1 MPDLAPLLTPDR
13 HELVEL
19 VRELHRQ
26 ASPWIPSGLSNHLHW
41 GPQPELQSSVLS
53 MRRHNQVLEHATGD
67 FTVTVEA
74 GMPLSELQAVL
85 AERGQWLP
93 IDPPVAGPSSI
104 GGVVAR
110 GVSGP
115 LRHKA
120 MGLKDQVIG
129 ITLLRSDGTTA
140 QAGGQVVK
148 NVAGYDLMRL
158 LTGSWGSLALITQ
171 LTLRTQPLP
180 SNRKCFAVKGAL
192 PALQQLRQELLLRS
206 PLALER
212 LEWRQQA
219 SEISLW
225 LSLVSLNPEGLQQQ
239 QEQLKASLAPELI
252 LQPMDWEPS
261 PEVVEQGSWL
271 LRIGVEPHRAD
282 DLLDLAAIKP
292 WTLQLGAASGLGLAT
307 GQGANHQVANL
318 RQHCESLGGY
328 LTVLQAP
335 PDQQIQAWGNA
346 PARPIIEA
354 VKRQFDPLQQL
365 SRGRLPGV
373 APVQPIRA

>member
-19 VRELHRQ
+19 VRDLHSQ
-26 ASPWIPSGLSNHLHW
+26 ASPWVPSGLGNHLHW
-41 GPQPELQSSVLS
+41 GPQPQIQSSVLS
-53 MRRHNQVLEHATGD
+53 LRRHNQLLEHATGD

-74 GMPLSELQAVL
+74 GMALSELQAVL

-93 IDPPVAGPSSI
+93 IDPPLTGPSSI

-110 GVSGP
+110 GISGP

-129 ITLLRSDGTTA
+129 ISLLRSDGTTA
-140 QAGGQVVK
+140 HAGGQVVK

-180 SNRKCFAVKGAL
+180 NHRLCFAVKGSL
-192 PALQQLRQELLLRS
+192 PALQQLRQDLLLHS

-212 LEWRQQA
+212 LEWNHQA
-219 SEISLW
+219 GEISLW

-239 QEQLKASLAPELI
+239 QEQLKASLAPELN
-252 LQPMDWEPS
+252 LQPLDWEPS
-261 PEVVEQGSWL
+261 PTVVEQEPWL
-271 LRIGVEPHRAD
+271 LRIGVEPQRSD
-282 DLLDLAAIKP
+282 DLLALAAIKP

-307 GQGANHQVANL
+307 GQAASHQVAEL
-318 RQHCESLGGY
+318 RQHCESLEGY
-328 LTVLQAP
+328 LTVLQTP
-335 PDQQIQAWGNA
+335 KGQDIQAWGNA
-346 PARPIIEA
+346 PARPVIEA

-373 APVQPIRA
+373 APVQAVRA

>member
-19 VRELHRQ
+19 VRDLHSQ
-26 ASPWIPSGLSNHLHW
+26 ASPWVPSGLGNHLHW
-41 GPQPELQSSVLS
+41 GPQPQIQSSVLS
-53 MRRHNQVLEHATGD
+53 LRRHNQVLEHATGD

-74 GMPLSELQAVL
+74 GMALSELQAVL

-93 IDPPVAGPSSI
+93 IDPPLAGPSSI

-129 ITLLRSDGTTA
+129 ISLLRSDGTTA
-140 QAGGQVVK
+140 HAGGQVVK

-180 SNRKCFAVKGAL
+180 NHRLCFGVKGSL
-192 PALQQLRQELLLRS
+192 PALQQLRQDLLLHS

-212 LEWRQQA
+212 LEWKHQA
-219 SEISLW
+219 GEISLW

-239 QEQLKASLAPELI
+239 QEQLKASLAPELN
-252 LQPMDWEPS
+252 LQPLDWEPI
-261 PEVVEQGSWL
+261 PTDVEKEPWL
-271 LRIGVEPHRAD
+271 LRIGVEPQRSD
-282 DLLDLAAIKP
+282 DLLGLAAIKP

-307 GQGANHQVANL
+307 GQAASHQVAEL
-318 RQHCESLGGY
+318 RQHCESLEGY

-335 PDQQIQAWGNA
+335 QGQDIQAWGNA
-346 PARPIIEA
+346 PARPVIEA

-373 APVQPIRA
+373 APVQAVRA

>member
-1 MPDLAPLLTPDR
+1 MPDLAPLLTPER

-19 VRELHRQ
+19 VRDLHSQ
-26 ASPWIPSGLSNHLHW
+26 ASPWVPSGLGNHLHW
-41 GPQPELQSSVLS
+41 GPQPQIQSSVLS
-53 MRRHNQVLEHATGD
+53 LRRHNQMLEHATGD

-74 GMPLSELQAVL
+74 GMALSELQTAL

-93 IDPPVAGPSSI
+93 IDPPLAGPGSI

-129 ITLLRSDGTTA
+129 ISLLRSDGTSA
-140 QAGGQVVK
+140 HAGGQVVK

-180 SNRKCFAVKGAL
+180 NHRLCFAVRGSL
-192 PALQQLRQELLLRS
+192 PALQQLRQDLLLHS

-212 LEWRQQA
+212 LEWTHQA
-219 SEISLW
+219 GEISLW
-225 LSLVSLNPEGLQQQ
+225 ISLVSLNPEGLQQQ
-239 QEQLKASLAPELI
+239 QEQLKASLAPELN
-252 LQPMDWEPS
+252 LQPLNWEPS
-261 PEVVEQGSWL
+261 PTVVEKEPWL
-271 LRIGVEPHRAD
+271 LRIGVEPQRSD
-282 DLLDLAAIKP
+282 DLLGLAAIKT

-307 GQGANHQVANL
+307 GQAASHQVNEL
-318 RQHCESLGGY
+318 RQQCEVLGGY

-335 PDQQIQAWGNA
+335 QGQDIQAWGNA
-346 PARPIIEA
+346 PAHPMIEA

-373 APVQPIRA
+373 AA

>member
-1 MPDLAPLLTPDR
+1 
-13 HELVEL
+13 
-19 VRELHRQ
+19 
-26 ASPWIPSGLSNHLHW
+26 
-41 GPQPELQSSVLS
+41 
-53 MRRHNQVLEHATGD
+53 
-67 FTVTVEA
+67 
-74 GMPLSELQAVL
+74 
-85 AERGQWLP
+85 
-93 IDPPVAGPSSI
+93 
-104 GGVVAR
+104 
-110 GVSGP
+110 
-115 LRHKA
+115 

-129 ITLLRSDGTTA
+129 ISLLRSDGTTA

-180 SNRKCFAVKGAL
+180 RHRQCFAVKGSL
-192 PALQQLRQELLLRS
+192 PALQQLRQDLLLHS

-212 LEWRQQA
+212 LEWRHQA
-219 SEISLW
+219 GEINLW

-239 QEQLKASLAPELI
+239 QEQLKASLAPELH
-252 LQPMDWEPS
+252 LQPLDWEPS
-261 PEVVEQGSWL
+261 PEVAEQGSWL
-271 LRIGVEPHRAD
+271 LRIGLEPQCAD
-282 DLLDLAAIKP
+282 DLLGMTASKP

-307 GQGANHQVANL
+307 GQAANHQVADL
-318 RQHCESLGGY
+318 RQHCQSLGGY

-335 PDQQIQAWGNA
+335 QGQDIQAWGDA

-373 APVQPIRA
+373 APVQAVRA

>member
-1 MPDLAPLLTPDR
+1 MPELAPLLTPDR

-19 VRELHRQ
+19 VRDLHSQ
-26 ASPWIPSGLSNHLHW
+26 ASPWIPSGLGNHLHW
-41 GPQPELQSSVLS
+41 GPQPQIQSSVLS
-53 MRRHNQVLEHATGD
+53 LHRHNQVLEHASGD

-93 IDPPVAGPSSI
+93 IDPPLAGPSSI

-129 ITLLRSDGTTA
+129 ISLLRSDGTTA

-180 SNRKCFAVKGAL
+180 SHRQCFVVQGSL
-192 PALQQLRQELLLRS
+192 PALQHLRQDLLLHS

-212 LEWRQQA
+212 LEWKHQA
-219 SEISLW
+219 GEIRLW
-225 LSLVSLNPEGLQQQ
+225 LSLVSLNPEGLEQQ
-239 QEQLKASLAPELI
+239 QEQLKASLAPELN
-252 LQPMDWEPS
+252 LQALDWEPS
-261 PEVVEQGSWL
+261 PELVEQGAWL
-271 LRIGVEPHRAD
+271 MRIGVEPQRAD
-282 DLLDLAAIKP
+282 DLLGLAAIKP

-307 GQGANHQVANL
+307 GQAASHQVAAL
-318 RQHCESLGGY
+318 RQHCELLGGY

-335 PDQQIQAWGNA
+335 QGQDIQAWGDA

-373 APVQPIRA
+373 QAALTT

>member
-1 MPDLAPLLTPDR
+1 MPDQAPLLTPER

-19 VRELHRQ
+19 VRELHSQ
-26 ASPWIPSGLSNHLHW
+26 ASPWIPSGLGNHLHW
-41 GPQPELQSSVLS
+41 GPQPQLQSSVLS
-53 MRRHNQVLEHATGD
+53 LHHHNQVLEHATGD

-74 GMPLSELQAVL
+74 GMALGELQAVL
-85 AERGQWLP
+85 AEQGQWLP
-93 IDPPVAGPSSI
+93 IDPPLAGPSSI

-129 ITLLRSDGTTA
+129 ISLLRSDGTTA
-140 QAGGQVVK
+140 RAGGQVVK

-180 SNRKCFAVKGAL
+180 SHRKCFAMQGSL
-192 PALQQLRQELLLRS
+192 PALQQLRQELLLHS

-212 LEWRQQA
+212 LEWKHQA
-219 SEISLW
+219 GEISLW

-239 QEQLKASLAPELI
+239 QEQLKASVASELN
-252 LQPMDWEPS
+252 LQAQDWEPS

-271 LRIGVEPHRAD
+271 LRIGVEPQRSD
-282 DLLDLAAIKP
+282 VLLGLAAIKP

-307 GQGANHQVANL
+307 GQAASHQVANL
-318 RQHCESLGGY
+318 RQQCESLGGY

-373 APVQPIRA
+373 QAALTT

>member
-19 VRELHRQ
+19 VRDLHSQ
-26 ASPWIPSGLSNHLHW
+26 ASPWVPSGLGNHLHW
-41 GPQPELQSSVLS
+41 GPQPQIQSSVLS
-53 MRRHNQVLEHATGD
+53 LRRHNQVLEHATGD

-74 GMPLSELQAVL
+74 GMALSELQAVL

-93 IDPPVAGPSSI
+93 IDPPLAGPSSI

-129 ITLLRSDGTTA
+129 ISLLRSDGTTA
-140 QAGGQVVK
+140 HAGGQVVK

-180 SNRKCFAVKGAL
+180 NHRLCFGVKGSL
-192 PALQQLRQELLLRS
+192 PALQQLRQDLLLHS

-212 LEWRQQA
+212 LEWTHQA
-219 SEISLW
+219 GAISLW
-225 LSLVSLNPEGLQQQ
+225 ISLVSLNPEGLQQQ
-239 QEQLKASLAPELI
+239 QEQLKASLGLELN
-252 LQPMDWEPS
+252 LQPLDWEPS
-261 PEVVEQGSWL
+261 PQMVEKEKWL
-271 LRIGVEPHRAD
+271 LRLGVEPQRANA
-282 DLLDLAAIKP
+282 LFELPMIKL
-292 WTLQLGAASGLGLAT
+292 WTVQLGAASGLGLAT
-307 GQGANHQVANL
+307 GQAASHQVAAL

-328 LTVLQAP
+328 LTVLQASQGQ
-335 PDQQIQAWGNA
+335 DIQAWGNA

-373 APVQPIRA
+373 QAPLTT

>member
-1 MPDLAPLLTPDR
+1 MPELAPLLTPDR

-19 VRELHRQ
+19 VRDLHSQ
-26 ASPWIPSGLSNHLHW
+26 ATPWIPSGLGNHLHW
-41 GPQPELQSSVLS
+41 GPQPQLQSSVLS
-53 MRRHNQVLEHATGD
+53 LRRHNQMLEHASGD

-74 GMPLSELQAVL
+74 GMPLNELQAVL
-85 AERGQWLP
+85 AEREQWLP
-93 IDPPVAGPSSI
+93 IDPPLAGPSSI

-129 ITLLRSDGTTA
+129 ISLLRSDGTTA

-180 SNRKCFAVKGAL
+180 SHRQCFAVEGSL
-192 PALQQLRQELLLRS
+192 PALQQLRQGLLLHS

-212 LEWRQQA
+212 LEWIYQA
-219 SEISLW
+219 GEIRLW
-225 LSLVSLNPEGLQQQ
+225 LSLVSLNPEGLEQQ
-239 QEQLKASLAPELI
+239 QEQLKASLAPELN
-252 LQPMDWEPS
+252 LQALDWEPS
-261 PEVVEQGSWL
+261 PELVEQGAWL
-271 LRIGVEPHRAD
+271 LRIGVEPQRAD
-282 DLLDLAAIKP
+282 DLLGLAAIKP
-292 WTLQLGAASGLGLAT
+292 WTLELGAASGLGLAT
-307 GQGANHQVANL
+307 GQAASHQVAAL
-318 RQHCESLGGY
+318 RQHCQLLWGY

-335 PDQQIQAWGNA
+335 QDQDIQAWGNV

-373 APVQPIRA
+373 QAALTT

>member
-19 VRELHRQ
+19 VRELHNQ
-26 ASPWIPSGLSNHLHW
+26 ASPWIPSGLGNHLHW
-41 GPQPELQSSVLS
+41 GPQPQIQSSVLS
-53 MRRHNQVLEHATGD
+53 LRRHNQVLEHATGD

-74 GMPLSELQAVL
+74 GMPLGELQAVL
-85 AERGQWLP
+85 AEQGQWLP
-93 IDPPVAGPSSI
+93 IDPPLAGPSSI

-129 ITLLRSDGTTA
+129 ISLLRSDGTTA

-180 SNRKCFAVKGAL
+180 RHRQCFAVKGAL
-192 PALQQLRQELLLRS
+192 PALQQLRQELLLHS

-212 LEWRQQA
+212 LEWIYQA
-219 SEISLW
+219 GEISLW

-239 QEQLKASLAPELI
+239 QEQLKASVAPELN
-252 LQPMDWEPS
+252 LQALDWEPS
-261 PEVVEQGSWL
+261 PAVVEKEPWL
-271 LRIGVEPHRAD
+271 LRIGVEPQRAD
-282 DLLDLAAIKP
+282 DLLGLAAIKP

-307 GQGANHQVANL
+307 GQAASHQVADL
-318 RQHCESLGGY
+318 RQHCKTLGGY

-335 PDQQIQAWGNA
+335 KGQEIQAWGNA

-373 APVQPIRA
+373 QAALTT

>member
-13 HELVEL
+13 QELVEL
-19 VRELHRQ
+19 VRDLHSQ
-26 ASPWIPSGLSNHLHW
+26 ASPWVPSGLGNHLHW
-41 GPQPELQSSVLS
+41 GPQPQIESSVVSL
-53 MRRHNQVLEHATGD
+53 RRHNQVLEHATGD

-74 GMPLSELQAVL
+74 GMALSELQAVL
-85 AERGQWLP
+85 AVRGQWLP
-93 IDPPVAGPSSI
+93 IDPPLAGPSSI

-120 MGLKDQVIG
+120 MGLKDQMIG
-129 ITLLRSDGTTA
+129 ISLLRSDGTTA
-140 QAGGQVVK
+140 HAGGQVVK

-180 SNRKCFAVKGAL
+180 NHRLCFGVKGSL
-192 PALQQLRQELLLRS
+192 PALQQLRQDLLLHS

-212 LEWRQQA
+212 LEWKHQA
-219 SEISLW
+219 GEISLW

-239 QEQLKASLAPELI
+239 QEQLKASLAHELN

-261 PEVVEQGSWL
+261 PTDVEQEPWL
-271 LRIGVEPHRAD
+271 LRIGVEPQRSD
-282 DLLDLAAIKP
+282 DLLGLEAIKP

-307 GQGANHQVANL
+307 GQAASHQVAEL
-318 RQHCESLGGY
+318 RQHCESLEGY

-335 PDQQIQAWGNA
+335 QGQDIQAWGNA
-346 PARPIIEA
+346 PARPVIEA

-365 SRGRLPGV
+365 SRGRLTGV
-373 APVQPIRA
+373 APVQAVRA

>member
-1 MPDLAPLLTPDR
+1 MPDLAPLLTPER
-13 HELVEL
+13 YELVEL
-19 VRELHRQ
+19 VRELHSQ
-26 ASPWIPSGLSNHLHW
+26 AKPWVPSGMGNHLHW
-41 GPQPELQSSVLS
+41 GPQPQAQSSVVSL
-53 MRRHNQVLEHATGD
+53 RHHNQVMEHAAGD

-74 GMPLSELQAVL
+74 GMALSELQAVL
-85 AERGQWLP
+85 AEQEQWLP
-93 IDPPVAGPSSI
+93 IDPPLAGSSSI

-115 LRHKA
+115 MRHKA

-129 ITLLRSDGTTA
+129 ISLLRSDGTTA

-180 SNRKCFAVKGAL
+180 NHRQCFEVTGSL
-192 PALQQLRQELLLRS
+192 PSLQQLRQDLLLRS

-212 LEWRQQA
+212 LEWTHQA
-219 SEISLW
+219 GVISLW
-225 LSLVSLNPEGLQQQ
+225 LSLVSLNPEGLLQQ
-239 QEQLKASLAPELI
+239 QEQLRASLGRELS
-252 LQPMDWEPS
+252 LQSVDWEPS
-261 PEVVEQGSWL
+261 SQMIEKEAWL
-271 LRIGVEPHRAD
+271 LRLGIEPQRAD
-282 DLLDLAAIKP
+282 ALLGQMAIKP
-292 WTLQLGAASGLGLAT
+292 WALQLGAASGLGLAS
-307 GQGANHQVANL
+307 GQAANHQVAAL
-318 RQHCESLGGY
+318 RQQCESLGGY

-335 PDQQIQAWGNA
+335 QGQEIQAWSDA
-346 PARPIIEA
+346 PARAIIEA

-373 APVQPIRA
+373 APIQPIRA

>member
-19 VRELHRQ
+19 VRALHSQ
-26 ASPWIPSGLSNHLHW
+26 ASPWVPSGLGNHLHW
-41 GPQPELQSSVLS
+41 GPQPQIQGSVLS
-53 MRRHNQVLEHATGD
+53 LGRHNQVLEHATGD

-74 GMPLSELQAVL
+74 GMALSELQALL

-93 IDPPVAGPSSI
+93 IDPPLAGPSSI

-129 ITLLRSDGTTA
+129 ISLVRSDGTTA
-140 QAGGQVVK
+140 HAGGQVVK

-180 SNRKCFAVKGAL
+180 NHRLCFAVKGSL
-192 PALQQLRQELLLRS
+192 PALQQLRQDLLLHS

-212 LEWRQQA
+212 LEWRHQA
-219 SEISLW
+219 GAISLW

-239 QEQLKASLAPELI
+239 QEQLKASLTPELN
-252 LQPMDWEPS
+252 LQPLDWEPS
-261 PEVVEQGSWL
+261 PTVVEKEPWL
-271 LRIGVEPHRAD
+271 LRIGVEPQRSD
-282 DLLDLAAIKP
+282 DLLGLAAIKP

-307 GQGANHQVANL
+307 GQAASHQVAEL
-318 RQHCESLGGY
+318 RQHCESLEGY

-335 PDQQIQAWGNA
+335 QGQDIQAWGNA

-373 APVQPIRA
+373 APVQAVRA

>member
-1 MPDLAPLLTPDR
+1 MPELAPLLTPDR

-19 VRELHRQ
+19 VRDLHSQ
-26 ASPWIPSGLSNHLHW
+26 ASPWIPSGLGNHLHW
-41 GPQPELQSSVLS
+41 GPQPQIQSSVLS
-53 MRRHNQVLEHATGD
+53 LRRHNQVLEHATGD

-74 GMPLSELQAVL
+74 GMPLNELQAVL

-93 IDPPVAGPSSI
+93 IDPPLAGPSSI

-129 ITLLRSDGTTA
+129 ISLLRSDGTTA

-180 SNRKCFAVKGAL
+180 RHRQCFAVKGGL
-192 PALQQLRQELLLRS
+192 PALQQLRQELLLHS

-212 LEWRQQA
+212 LEWRHQA
-219 SEISLW
+219 GEISLW

-239 QEQLKASLAPELI
+239 QEQLKASVAAELN
-252 LQPMDWEPS
+252 LQPLEWEPS
-261 PEVVEQGSWL
+261 PEVAEQGSW
-271 LRIGVEPHRAD
+271 
-282 DLLDLAAIKP
+282 
-292 WTLQLGAASGLGLAT
+292 
-307 GQGANHQVANL
+307 
-318 RQHCESLGGY
+318 
-328 LTVLQAP
+328 
-335 PDQQIQAWGNA
+335 
-346 PARPIIEA
+346 
-354 VKRQFDPLQQL
+354 
-365 SRGRLPGV
+365 
-373 APVQPIRA
+373 

>member
-19 VRELHRQ
+19 VRELHNQ
-26 ASPWIPSGLSNHLHW
+26 ASPWIPSGLGNHLHW
-41 GPQPELQSSVLS
+41 GPQPQIQSSVLS
-53 MRRHNQVLEHATGD
+53 LRRHNQVLEHATGD

-74 GMPLSELQAVL
+74 GMPLGELQAVL
-85 AERGQWLP
+85 AEQGQWLP
-93 IDPPVAGPSSI
+93 IDPPLAGPSSI

-129 ITLLRSDGTTA
+129 ISLLRSDGTTA

-180 SNRKCFAVKGAL
+180 RHRQCFAVQGAL
-192 PALQQLRQELLLRS
+192 PALQQLRQELLLHS

-212 LEWRQQA
+212 LEWRHQA
-219 SEISLW
+219 GEIRLW

-239 QEQLKASLAPELI
+239 QEQLKASVAAELN
-252 LQPMDWEPS
+252 LQALDWEPS
-261 PEVVEQGSWL
+261 PEVADKEPWL
-271 LRIGVEPHRAD
+271 LRIGVEPQRAD
-282 DLLDLAAIKP
+282 DLLGLAAIKP

-307 GQGANHQVANL
+307 GQAASHQVADL
-318 RQHCESLGGY
+318 RQQCELLGGY

-335 PDQQIQAWGNA
+335 QGQDIQAWGDA

-373 APVQPIRA
+373 APVQPVRA

>member
-1 MPDLAPLLTPDR
+1 VSLL
-13 HELVEL
+13 HY
-19 VRELHRQ
+19 
-26 ASPWIPSGLSNHLHW
+26 
-41 GPQPELQSSVLS
+41 
-53 MRRHNQVLEHATGD
+53 NQVLEHAAGD

-74 GMPLSELQAVL
+74 GMPLSDLQAVL

-93 IDPPVAGPSSI
+93 VDPPLAGPSSI

-129 ITLLRSDGTTA
+129 IRLLRSDGTTA

-158 LTGSWGSLALITQ
+158 LTGSWGSLALITH

-180 SNRKCFAVKGAL
+180 NHRLCFAVKGSL
-192 PALQQLRQELLLRS
+192 PALQRLRQDLLLRS

-212 LEWRQQA
+212 LEWRHQA
-219 SEISLW
+219 GEICLW

-239 QEQLKASLAPELI
+239 QEQLKASLGLELN
-252 LQPMDWEPS
+252 LQPLDWEPS
-261 PEVVEQGSWL
+261 PQMVEKEKWL
-271 LRIGVEPHRAD
+271 LRLGVEPQRAD
-282 DLLDLAAIKP
+282 ALFELPMIKL
-292 WTLQLGAASGLGLAT
+292 WTVQLGAASGLGLAT
-307 GQGANHQVANL
+307 GQAASHQVAAL

-328 LTVLQAP
+328 LTVLQASQGQ
-335 PDQQIQAWGNA
+335 DIQAWGNA

-373 APVQPIRA
+373 QAALTT

>member
-1 MPDLAPLLTPDR
+1 MPDLAPLLTPER

-19 VRELHRQ
+19 VRELHSQ
-26 ASPWIPSGLSNHLHW
+26 ASPWLPSGLGNHLHW
-41 GPQPELQSSVLS
+41 GPQPQVQSSVVSLL
-53 MRRHNQVLEHATGD
+53 HYNQVLEHAAGD

-74 GMPLSELQAVL
+74 GMPLSDLQAVL

-93 IDPPVAGPSSI
+93 VDPPLAGPSSI

-129 ITLLRSDGTTA
+129 IRLLRSDGTTA

-158 LTGSWGSLALITQ
+158 LTGSWGSLALITH

-180 SNRKCFAVKGAL
+180 NHRLCFAVKGSL
-192 PALQQLRQELLLRS
+192 PALQRLRQDLLLRS

-212 LEWRQQA
+212 LEWRHQA
-219 SEISLW
+219 GEICLW

-239 QEQLKASLAPELI
+239 QEQLKASLGLELN
-252 LQPMDWEPS
+252 LQPLDWEPS
-261 PEVVEQGSWL
+261 PQMVEKEKWL
-271 LRIGVEPHRAD
+271 LRLGVEPQRAD
-282 DLLDLAAIKP
+282 ALFELPMIKL
-292 WTLQLGAASGLGLAT
+292 WTVQLGAANGLGLAR
-307 GQGANHQVANL
+307 GQGASHQVAEL

-335 PDQQIQAWGNA
+335 QSQELPAWGNA
-346 PARPIIEA
+346 PARPLIEA

-373 APVQPIRA
+373 QAMLTT

>member
-1 MPDLAPLLTPDR
+1 MPELAPLLTPDR

-19 VRELHRQ
+19 VRDLHSQ
-26 ASPWIPSGLSNHLHW
+26 ASPWIPSGLGNHLHW
-41 GPQPELQSSVLS
+41 GPQPQIQSSVLS
-53 MRRHNQVLEHATGD
+53 LRRHNQVLEHATGD

-74 GMPLSELQAVL
+74 GMPLNELQAVL

-93 IDPPVAGPSSI
+93 IDPPLTGHSSI

-129 ITLLRSDGTTA
+129 ISLLRSDGTTA

-180 SNRKCFAVKGAL
+180 RHRQCFAVEGSL
-192 PALQQLRQELLLRS
+192 PVLQQLRQDLLLHS

-212 LEWRQQA
+212 LEWIYQA
-219 SEISLW
+219 GEIRLW
-225 LSLVSLNPEGLQQQ
+225 LSLVSLNPEGLEQQ
-239 QEQLKASLAPELI
+239 QEQLKASLAPELN
-252 LQPMDWEPS
+252 LQALDWEPS
-261 PEVVEQGSWL
+261 PELVEQGSWL
-271 LRIGVEPHRAD
+271 LRIGVEPQRAD
-282 DLLDLAAIKP
+282 DLLGLAAIKP

-307 GQGANHQVANL
+307 GQAASHQVADL
-318 RQHCESLGGY
+318 RQHCQLLGGY

-335 PDQQIQAWGNA
+335 QGQDIQAWGNA

-373 APVQPIRA
+373 QAALTT

>member
-19 VRELHRQ
+19 VRALHSQ
-26 ASPWIPSGLSNHLHW
+26 ASPWVPSGLGNHLHW
-41 GPQPELQSSVLS
+41 GPQPQIQSSVLS
-53 MRRHNQVLEHATGD
+53 LRRHNQVLEHATGD

-74 GMPLSELQAVL
+74 GMALSELQAVL

-93 IDPPVAGPSSI
+93 IDPPLAGPSSI

-129 ITLLRSDGTTA
+129 ISLLRSDGTTA

-180 SNRKCFAVKGAL
+180 NHRLCFGVKGSL
-192 PALQQLRQELLLRS
+192 PALQQLRQDLLLHS

-212 LEWRQQA
+212 LEWKHQA
-219 SEISLW
+219 GEISLW

-239 QEQLKASLAPELI
+239 QEQLKASLAPELN
-252 LQPMDWEPS
+252 LQPLDWEPS
-261 PEVVEQGSWL
+261 PTDVEKEPWL
-271 LRIGVEPHRAD
+271 LRIGVEPQRSD
-282 DLLDLAAIKP
+282 DLLGLAAIKP

-307 GQGANHQVANL
+307 GQAASHQVAEL
-318 RQHCESLGGY
+318 RQNCESLGGY

-335 PDQQIQAWGNA
+335 QGQDIQAWGNA
-346 PARPIIEA
+346 PARPVIEA

-373 APVQPIRA
+373 APVQAVRA

>member
-1 MPDLAPLLTPDR
+1 MPELAPLLTPDR

-19 VRELHRQ
+19 VRDLHSQ
-26 ASPWIPSGLSNHLHW
+26 ASPWIPSGLGNHLHW
-41 GPQPELQSSVLS
+41 GPQAQIQSSVLS
-53 MRRHNQVLEHATGD
+53 LRGHNQVLEHATGD

-74 GMPLSELQAVL
+74 GMPLGELQAVL
-85 AERGQWLP
+85 AEQGQWLP
-93 IDPPVAGPSSI
+93 IDPPLAGPSSI

-129 ITLLRSDGTTA
+129 ISLLRSDGTTA

-158 LTGSWGSLALITQ
+158 LSGSWGSLALITQ

-180 SNRKCFAVKGAL
+180 GHRQCFAVQGAL
-192 PALQQLRQELLLRS
+192 PALQKLRQNLLLHS

-212 LEWRQQA
+212 LEWRHHA
-219 SEISLW
+219 GEINLW

-239 QEQLKASLAPELI
+239 QEQLKASLAPELN
-252 LQPMDWEPS
+252 LQPLDWEPN
-261 PEVVEQGSWL
+261 PEVVEQGAWM
-271 LRIGVEPHRAD
+271 LRIGVEPQRAGA
-282 DLLDLAAIKP
+282 LLGLAAIKP

-307 GQGANHQVANL
+307 GQAASHQVANL
-318 RQHCESLGGY
+318 RRHCESLGGY

-335 PDQQIQAWGNA
+335 PQGQKIQAWGDA

-373 APVQPIRA
+373 QAALTT

>member
-19 VRELHRQ
+19 VRDLHSQ
-26 ASPWIPSGLSNHLHW
+26 ATPWIPSGLGNHLHW
-41 GPQPELQSSVLS
+41 GPQPQIQSSVLS
-53 MRRHNQVLEHATGD
+53 LRRHNQVLEHATGD

-74 GMPLSELQAVL
+74 GMALSELQAVL
-85 AERGQWLP
+85 AEQEQWLP
-93 IDPPVAGPSSI
+93 IDPPLAGSSSI

-115 LRHKA
+115 MRHKA

-129 ITLLRSDGTTA
+129 ISLLRSDGTTA

-180 SNRKCFAVKGAL
+180 NHRLCFAVKGSL
-192 PALQQLRQELLLRS
+192 PALQQLRQDLLLHS

-212 LEWRQQA
+212 LEWKHQA
-219 SEISLW
+219 GEISLW
-225 LSLVSLNPEGLQQQ
+225 ISLVSLNPEGLLQQ
-239 QEQLKASLAPELI
+239 QEQLRASLGRELS
-252 LQPMDWEPS
+252 LQSVDWEPS
-261 PEVVEQGSWL
+261 SQMIEKEAWL
-271 LRIGVEPHRAD
+271 LRLGIEPQRAD
-282 DLLDLAAIKP
+282 ALLGLAAIKP
-292 WTLQLGAASGLGLAT
+292 WTLQLGAASGLGLAS
-307 GQGANHQVANL
+307 GQAANHQVAAL
-318 RQHCESLGGY
+318 RQQCESLGGY

-335 PDQQIQAWGNA
+335 QGQEIQAWSDA
-346 PARPIIEA
+346 PARAIIEA

-373 APVQPIRA
+373 APIQPIRA

>member
-19 VRELHRQ
+19 VRDLHSQ
-26 ASPWIPSGLSNHLHW
+26 ASPWIPSGLGNHLHW
-41 GPQPELQSSVLS
+41 GPQPQIQSSVLS
-53 MRRHNQVLEHATGD
+53 LRRHNQVLEHATGD

-74 GMPLSELQAVL
+74 GMPLNELQAVL

-93 IDPPVAGPSSI
+93 IDPPLAGPSSI

-129 ITLLRSDGTTA
+129 ISLLRSDGTTA

-180 SNRKCFAVKGAL
+180 S
-192 PALQQLRQELLLRS
+192 S
-206 PLALER
+206 
-212 LEWRQQA
+212 
-219 SEISLW
+219 
-225 LSLVSLNPEGLQQQ
+225 
-239 QEQLKASLAPELI
+239 
-252 LQPMDWEPS
+252 
-261 PEVVEQGSWL
+261 
-271 LRIGVEPHRAD
+271 
-282 DLLDLAAIKP
+282 
-292 WTLQLGAASGLGLAT
+292 AT
-307 GQGANHQVANL
+307 GSSQTPV
-318 RQHCESLGGY
+318 
-328 LTVLQAP
+328 
-335 PDQQIQAWGNA
+335 
-346 PARPIIEA
+346 RP
-354 VKRQFDPLQQL
+354 
-365 SRGRLPGV
+365 LPRCV
-373 APVQPIRA
+373 APVQPCLPCSSCAKSFCSIAPWPWSGWNGCIKPARSGCGCRWSASTRRGCSSSKSSSRLHWPRNSTCRHWTGNPAPTTQETSSAQTLNAAGR

>member
-1 MPDLAPLLTPDR
+1 MPELAPLLTPDR

-19 VRELHRQ
+19 VRDLHSQ
-26 ASPWIPSGLSNHLHW
+26 ASPWIPSGLGNHLHW
-41 GPQPELQSSVLS
+41 GPQPQLQSSVLS
-53 MRRHNQVLEHATGD
+53 LRRHNQVLEHATGD

-74 GMPLSELQAVL
+74 GMPLNELQAVL

-93 IDPPVAGPSSI
+93 IDPPLAGPSSI

-129 ITLLRSDGTTA
+129 ISLLRSDGTTA
-140 QAGGQVVK
+140 HAGGQVVK

-180 SNRKCFAVKGAL
+180 RHRQCFAVKGGL
-192 PALQQLRQELLLRS
+192 PALQQLRQELLLHS

-212 LEWRQQA
+212 LEWKHQA
-219 SEISLW
+219 GEIRLW
-225 LSLVSLNPEGLQQQ
+225 LSLVSLNPEGLEQQ
-239 QEQLKASLAPELI
+239 QEQLKASLAPELN
-252 LQPMDWEPS
+252 LQALDWEPS
-261 PEVVEQGSWL
+261 PELVEQGAWL
-271 LRIGVEPHRAD
+271 LRIGVEPQRAD
-282 DLLDLAAIKP
+282 DLLGLAAIKP

-307 GQGANHQVANL
+307 GQAASHQVANL
-318 RQHCESLGGY
+318 RQQCESLGGY

-335 PDQQIQAWGNA
+335 QGQDIQAWGNA

-373 APVQPIRA
+373 APVQAVRA

>member
-19 VRELHRQ
+19 VRDLHSQ
-26 ASPWIPSGLSNHLHW
+26 ASPWVPSGLGNHLHW
-41 GPQPELQSSVLS
+41 GPQPQIESSVLS
-53 MRRHNQVLEHATGD
+53 LRRHNQVLEHATGD

-74 GMPLSELQAVL
+74 GMALSELQAVL

-93 IDPPVAGPSSI
+93 IDPPLAGPSSI

-129 ITLLRSDGTTA
+129 ISLLRSDGTTA
-140 QAGGQVVK
+140 HAGGQVVK

-180 SNRKCFAVKGAL
+180 NHRLCFAVKGSL
-192 PALQQLRQELLLRS
+192 PSLQQLRQDLLLHS

-212 LEWRQQA
+212 LEWKHQA
-219 SEISLW
+219 GEISLW

-239 QEQLKASLAPELI
+239 QEQLKASLAPELN
-252 LQPMDWEPS
+252 LQPLDWEPS
-261 PEVVEQGSWL
+261 PTDVEKEPWL
-271 LRIGVEPHRAD
+271 LRIGVEPQRSD
-282 DLLDLAAIKP
+282 DLLALAAIKR

-307 GQGANHQVANL
+307 GQAASHQVAEL
-318 RQHCESLGGY
+318 RQHCELLGGY

-335 PDQQIQAWGNA
+335 QGQDIQAWGNA

-373 APVQPIRA
+373 QAALTT

>member
-13 HELVEL
+13 HELAEL
-19 VRELHRQ
+19 VRDLHSQ
-26 ASPWIPSGLSNHLHW
+26 ASPWIPSGLGNHLHW
-41 GPQPELQSSVLS
+41 GPQPQLQSSVLS
-53 MRRHNQVLEHATGD
+53 RRHHNQVLEHAAGD

-85 AERGQWLP
+85 AQQGQWLP
-93 IDPPVAGPSSI
+93 VDPPLAGPSSI
-104 GGVVAR
+104 GGGVAR

-129 ITLLRSDGTTA
+129 ISLLRSDGTTA
-140 QAGGQVVK
+140 HAGGQVVK

-180 SNRKCFAVKGAL
+180 THRQCFAVQGAL
-192 PALQQLRQELLLRS
+192 PALQQLRQELLLHS

-212 LEWRQQA
+212 LEWRHQA
-219 SEISLW
+219 GEINLW

-239 QEQLKASLAPELI
+239 QEQLKASVAAELN
-252 LQPMDWEPS
+252 LQPLDWEPS
-261 PEVVEQGSWL
+261 PEVAEQGSWL
-271 LRIGVEPHRAD
+271 LRIGVEPQRAD
-282 DLLDLAAIKP
+282 DLLGLTAIKT

-307 GQGANHQVANL
+307 GQAPSHQVADL
-318 RQHCESLGGY
+318 RQQCQSLGGY

-335 PDQQIQAWGNA
+335 QGQDIQAWGDA